1 VTARQRTKSFLLL
14 FFKKEVFLP
23 LNQEYAMTDQHA
35 APHIPVLGGGHFP
48 VRRIYCVGQNYRAH
62 ALEMGGD
69 PDRQSPFF
77 FQKPADAIVHDGG
90 VVPYPPRTQQ
100 LEYEV
105 ELVVAIG
112 AAAENIGVDQA
123 SGVVFGYAVGL
134 DMTRRDMQAA
144 AKKAG
149 RPWDMAK
156 GFDHS
161 APCGA
166 ITPVAGVARLAVDHA
181 AIWLKV
187 DGEIRQQS
195 EIAQMIWNVPEIIA
209 ELSTYMALRPGD
221 LIYTGTP
228 DKVGPVQRG
237 NHLLAHV
244 DGLAE
249 LSVTIG

>member
-1 VTARQRTKSFLLL
+1 MQ
-14 FFKKEVFLP
+14 LP
-23 LNQEYAMTDQHA
+23 VKGAT
-35 APHIPVLGGGHFP
+35 PFT

-62 ALEMGGD
+62 TLEMGGN

-77 FQKPADAIVHDGG
+77 FQKPADAIVPDGG
-90 VVPYPPRTQQ
+90 VMPYPPRTAA
-100 LEYEV
+100 LDHEV

-112 AAAENIGVDQA
+112 ADATNITVDQA
-123 SGVVFGYAVGL
+123 LTAVFGYAVGL
-134 DMTRRDMQAA
+134 DMTRRDLQAE

-166 ITPVAGVARLAVDHA
+166 ITPAAELGAMAQG
-181 AIWLKV
+181 AIWVRV
-187 DGEIRQQS
+187 DDDIRQSSDLS
-195 EIAQMIWNVPEIIA
+195 EMIWAVPEIIA
-209 ELSTYMALRPGD
+209 ELSTYVTLMPGD

-237 NHLLAHV
+237 ARLHAHV
-244 DGLAE
+244 DGLAD
-249 LSVTIG
+249 LRVSVGG